1 MFKHFR
7 LIPFLV
13 GLAIGFIGIYLMKP
27 LEKTIMK
34 YPSPENVKNT
44 IYRDTNGICYYYN
57 VEKVDCDKNEG
68 TLNEYPI
75 Q

>member
-1 MFKHFR
+1 
-7 LIPFLV
+7 
-13 GLAIGFIGIYLMKP
+13 MKP
-27 LEKTIMK
+27 LDKTIMK

-44 IYRDTNGICYYYN
+44 VYRDQNGICYTYS

-68 TLNEYPI
+68 TLSEYPI

>member
-1 MFKHFR
+1 MFKHLR
-7 LIPFLV
+7 IIPFLI
-13 GLAIGFIGIYLMKP
+13 GLVLGFIGIYLMKP
-27 LEKTIMK
+27 LDKTIMK

-44 IYRDTNGICYYYN
+44 VYRDQNGICYTYS

-68 TLNEYPI
+68 TLSEYPI